1 MLPPPSPDD
10 AGVDSSAP
18 AISLAAENAKLNGLQ
33 DKVEFVRGD
42 ISAVMKA
49 ELQVRER
56 DLSRAQGWL
65 SGMATRVQL
74 CCGYH
79 FCTTATDCA

>member
-1 MLPPPSPDD
+1 MLASPSPDY

-18 AISLAAENAKLNGLQ
+18 AISLAAENAQLNGLQ

-49 ELQVRER
+49 ELQVCER
-56 DLSRAQGWL
+56 ALSEAVGWR
-65 SGMATRVQL
+65 SGATRGWSV
-74 CCGYH
+74 
-79 FCTTATDCA
+79 CAYGH